1 MNAGDDHVGDGAVA
15 EFGEGV
21 GEEAFNDEL
30 AAFAVGDAA
39 GFEVE
44 EFFVA
49 YGAAGGSVAAFDLV
63 GVDFEAGE
71 AGGLG
76 FVAVEEIAAGLVGVG
91 EVRFF
96 IDGDEAAENGA
107 RLAVECVFVKQVTG
121 GMRGLVVLQR
131 ALIDDLI
138 ADRQ

>member
-21 GEEAFNDEL
+21 GEEAFDDEL
-30 AAFAVGDAA
+30 AAFAIGDAA

-49 YGAAGGSVAAFDLV
+49 DGAAGSSVAAFNLI
-63 GVDFEAGE
+63 GVDFEAGK
-71 AGGLG
+71 AGGFG
-76 FVAVEEIAAGLVGVG
+76 FVAVEEIAAGLVSVG

-96 IDGDEAAENGA
+96 IDGDEAAKNGA
-107 RLAVECVFVKQVTG
+107 
-121 GMRGLVVLQR
+121 
-131 ALIDDLI
+131 
-138 ADRQ
+138 